1 VARRAPVPPDDQ
13 QPHHRQREILMAA
26 TQSYRVPTVYESTAS
41 GLPPLRPYFTE
52 LRARRRFIWHLARTD
67 LKAEHYD
74 SAIGQLWV
82 ILDPLLLAAV
92 YFLLR
97 TVVKPIGTAANRN
110 DIIAHLL
117 WAVFVFTFVSNTM
130 MAGARSLLNG
140 RQLILNASFP
150 RAALPLVSVIKGVFD
165 FLPTLFIYFVF
176 AFFLGQPFGAP
187 LMFLPVIVVL
197 LTIMTLGLGLL
208 LAPIMV
214 FYRDTGGF
222 LPYATRIWLYVTPVL
237 YFVVEIPRSLLPY
250 LRWNPLYPSFAALE
264 QIFDGRWPSVGYL
277 FFTAVWAFGFF
288 FLGAIV
294 FLARERDFAV
304 RL

>member
-1 VARRAPVPPDDQ
+1 
-13 QPHHRQREILMAA
+13 MAA

-41 GLPPLRPYFTE
+41 GLPPLRPYVAE
-52 LRARRRFIWHLARTD
+52 LKSRRRFIWHLARTD
-67 LKAEHYD
+67 LKAEHFD

-92 YFLLR
+92 YYLLR
-97 TVVKPIGTAANRN
+97 VVVKPVGTGVNRN
-110 DIIAHLL
+110 AIIAHLL

-150 RAALPLVSVIKGVFD
+150 RAALPIVSVIKGVFD
-165 FLPTLFIYFVF
+165 FVPTLFIYFVF
-176 AFFLGQPFGAP
+176 AFILGQPFGAP
-187 LMFLPVIVVL
+187 LVFLPLIVVL
-197 LTIMTLGLGLL
+197 LTVMTLGLGLL
-208 LAPIMV
+208 LAPVMV

-237 YFVVEIPRSLLPY
+237 YAVREIPPKMVPY
-250 LRWNPLYPSFAALE
+250 LRWNPLDPFYAALE
-264 QIFDGRWPSVGYL
+264 QIFGGHRPATGYL
-277 FFTAVWAFGFF
+277 LASAAWAIGFF

>member
-1 VARRAPVPPDDQ
+1 
-13 QPHHRQREILMAA
+13 MAA
-26 TQSYRVPTVYESTAS
+26 TQPYRIPTVYESTAT
-41 GLPPLRPYFTE
+41 GLPPMRAYFVE
-52 LRARRRFIWHLARTD
+52 LWGRRRFVWHLARSD

-97 TVVKPIGTAANRN
+97 TVVRPAGTGPARN
-110 DIIAHLL
+110 AIIAHLV
-117 WAVFVFTFVSNTM
+117 WAVFVFTFVSNSM

-140 RQLILNASFP
+140 RALILNSSFP
-150 RAALPLVSVIKGVFD
+150 RAVLPIVAIVKAVFD
-165 FLPTLFIYFVF
+165 FLPTLLVYFVF
-176 AFFLGQPFGAP
+176 HLVLGQPFGKSLVTLP
-187 LMFLPVIVVL
+187 LIVVIL
-197 LTIMTLGLGLL
+197 AIMSLGLGLL
-208 LAPIMV
+208 FAPLMV

-222 LPYATRIWLYVTPVL
+222 LPYVTKIWLYVTPAL
-237 YFVVEIPRSLLPY
+237 YFVREIPPNLLVY

-264 QIFDGRWPSVGYL
+264 QIFNAQMPSPAYL
-277 FFTAVWAFGFF
+277 LAATAWAVGFF
-288 FLGAIV
+288 LFGALV